1 MGELSIPYLAPL
13 VLVICANSF
22 YHLISKSIPETL
34 NPFLGLTVTYGVA
47 LIFSA
52 VLFLCTKSDSVS
64 LEVSRIKWS
73 SFLLGIAVWGVESG
87 WIWMYRNGWEI
98 SRASV
103 LANICVAMI
112 LLVVGLTVFR
122 EEITV
127 KRMAGFAICVLGVYL
142 LNSK

>member
-1 MGELSIPYLAPL
+1 MGNLSITYLAPL
-13 VLVICANSF
+13 FLVICANSF
-22 YHLISKSIPETL
+22 YHLISKSTPETL
-34 NPFLGLTVTYGVA
+34 NPFWGLTATYSVA

-52 VLFLCTKSDSVS
+52 TLFLFTKSDSIS
-64 LEVSRIKWS
+64 FEVSRIKWS
-73 SFLLGIAVWGVESG
+73 NFLMGIAVLGVESG

-103 LANICVAMI
+103 IANICVAII
-112 LLVVGLTVFR
+112 LLIIGVTVFK

-127 KRMAGFAICVLGVYL
+127 KRIAGFVICILGVYL